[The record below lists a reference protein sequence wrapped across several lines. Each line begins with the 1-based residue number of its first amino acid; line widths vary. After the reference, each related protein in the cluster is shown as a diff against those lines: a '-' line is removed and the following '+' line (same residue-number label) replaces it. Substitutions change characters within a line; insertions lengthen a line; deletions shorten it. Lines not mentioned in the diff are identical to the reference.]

1 MVSCFMA
8 SIFFSRS
15 IVYYLTTTVSAVI
28 LGIILVMTVR
38 PGIVSQK
45 DTMDTVNAANSSQ
58 PLTRQVLTQDTLL
71 DLIRLVLCQTYF

>member
-1 MVSCFMA
+1 M
-8 SIFFSRS
+8 
-15 IVYYLTTTVSAVI
+15 SAVI

-71 DLIRLVLCQTYF
+71 DLIRLVLCQTYL